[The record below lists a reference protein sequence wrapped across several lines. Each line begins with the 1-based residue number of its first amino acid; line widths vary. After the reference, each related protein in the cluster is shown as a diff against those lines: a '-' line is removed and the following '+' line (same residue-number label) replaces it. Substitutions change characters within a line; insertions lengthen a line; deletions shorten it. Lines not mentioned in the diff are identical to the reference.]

1 MRMPRRGAARAF
13 VRRTDGGATLE
24 LAFGAVALLAIASVA
39 FDLYTR
45 IETDSAG
52 ARMAAAMAD
61 YVSRETAPDGDQMV
75 ALGTFLRERE
85 TGDRVDLVYTVT
97 SISQAAGDPLPP
109 PAVDWVDTI
118 RLGTATAT
126 DALARVCGTF
136 GAAGA
141 AAVLPQGF
149 AMAASDALVVAEVCM
164 KLRASKTL
172 TRLFAAGNIR
182 RLHALPVRHDGTPLP
197 APAYAPAATT

>member
-1 MRMPRRGAARAF
+1 MRLPRRGAARSF
-13 VRRTDGGATLE
+13 VRRIEGGATLE
-24 LAFGAVALLAIASVA
+24 LALGVVALLAVASVT

-75 ALGTFLRERE
+75 ALGTFLRDRE
-85 TGDRVDLVYTVT
+85 TGDRVDLVYAVT
-97 SISQAAGDPLPP
+97 SIRQQAGDPLPP

-118 RLGTATAT
+118 RLGTATET
-126 DALARVCGTF
+126 DALARACGTF

-149 AMAASDALVVAEVCM
+149 AMAASDAVVVAEVCM
-164 KLRASKTL
+164 KLRASETL
-172 TRLFAAGNIR
+172 TRLFAAGNIH
-182 RLHALPVRHDGTPLP
+182 RLHALPVRQLDTPLP
-197 APAYAPAATT
+197 APAYAPAETT

>member
-1 MRMPRRGAARAF
+1 MRLPRRGAVRAC

-24 LAFGAVALLAIASVA
+24 FALGVVALLGVASVT

-75 ALGTFLRERE
+75 ALGTFLRDRE
-85 TGDRVDLVYTVT
+85 TGDRVDLVYAVT
-97 SISQAAGDPLPP
+97 SIRQQAGDPLPP

-118 RLGTATAT
+118 RLGKC
-126 DALARVCGTF
+126 DRDGRARPRLRDLRRG
-136 GAAGA
+136 GRGGRPAG
-141 AAVLPQGF
+141 
-149 AMAASDALVVAEVCM
+149 
-164 KLRASKTL
+164 
-172 TRLFAAGNIR
+172 
-182 RLHALPVRHDGTPLP
+182 RLHDGGERPP
-197 APAYAPAATT
+197 SSSPRSA